1 MVSIGRG
8 ELTSQEVMGTRGRSL
23 ETRARAPRLRGLREA
38 RGTASN
44 SLQVLGGR
52 KAGARSR
59 LTLGGGGVS
68 DPNTNTLG
76 IPREG
81 GPMPPHHSPPLDPA
95 AHLAPSARAQC
106 EATLPQ
112 GNCRGRKGPACYN
125 GRGEATS
132 LRVSWCETG
141 WRPQRGR

>member
-1 MVSIGRG
+1 M
-8 ELTSQEVMGTRGRSL
+8 TCCRSL
-23 ETRARAPRLRGLREA
+23 ETRARAPEVAGAE
-38 RGTASN
+38 GGKGDSHEFAS
-44 SLQVLGGR
+44 GAGR
-52 KAGARSR
+52 KAGPRSR

-95 AHLAPSARAQC
+95 AHLAPSAGAQC

-112 GNCRGRKGPACYN
+112 GNCRGRKGPARYN

-141 WRPQRGR
+141 WRPPRGR